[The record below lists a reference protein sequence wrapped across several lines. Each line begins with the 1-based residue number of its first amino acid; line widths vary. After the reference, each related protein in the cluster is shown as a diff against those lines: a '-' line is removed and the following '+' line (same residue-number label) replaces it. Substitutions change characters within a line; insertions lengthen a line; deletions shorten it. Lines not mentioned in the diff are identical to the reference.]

1 MSMYFISFSEA
12 VVRDMGPYLTFSVPP
27 PINSK
32 EEVTKVLPETEKF
45 QIP

>member
-27 PINSK
+27 HNSK